1 MSLVGIVELNPYE
14 LKTAIAD
21 INNTNGFTLLDQTV
35 DFVEITSDLT
45 TDGLI
50 KQNKTMF
57 IVDCLN
63 SFKAVCKAKGV
74 ERIYAYATA
83 EFKEAKNQR
92 SFVEEIYNLSSIR
105 FEFLTADSELT
116 YTYSASL
123 TTLDIPKGLFIYI
136 NNTNTN
142 LIYYNRRTIL
152 KKVTLP
158 VGATTLANEFAE
170 GGYNP
175 QTLAKKF
182 SEKFK
187 EILDA
192 EDWLKDIDPEV
203 QFVGAGQSFINL
215 ARLSKRLNKYPFASE
230 HNFRIDKSNFAKTY
244 EFIQTLDI
252 DKTKKLKGISSDR
265 ADALLAGLAII
276 NVFMNLK
283 DDASIAV
290 SNKTPLNGI
299 ALSLEQ
305 QTSYEKPL
313 TDILGECLYKINT
326 RHNNYNKNADN
337 VVSLSLNIFKLL
349 KILHRMPKTYI
360 KVMRI
365 AAALLDSGKRINY
378 NNYLKYSFDVIRDSE
393 INGATHREQILA
405 AFVVANVN
413 PDNFSMTEWVKYS
426 SMFDEE
432 DLDNVRKLAVMV
444 KLASLLDRFERKK
457 VLDLTCDILGDSV
470 IFKTICEQGDNCDL
484 EIREALKSRPDFRRV
499 FNKHLD
505 VF

>member
-14 LKTAIAD
+14 LKTAIVELD
-21 INNTNGFTLLDQTV
+21 NTQGFTLLDQTV

-50 KQNKTMF
+50 KQNKTLF
-57 IVDCLN
+57 IVECLN
-63 SFKAVCKAKGV
+63 SFKAVCKTKGV

-92 SFVEEIYNLSSIR
+92 SFVEEIYNLTSIR
-105 FEFLTADSELT
+105 FEFLSQDSELT
-116 YTYSASL
+116 YTYSSSL
-123 TTLDIPKGLFIYI
+123 STLDVPKGLFIYI
-136 NNTNTN
+136 NNTTTH
-142 LIYYNRRTIL
+142 LVYYNRRTIL
-152 KKVTLP
+152 KKVLLP
-158 VGATTLANEFAE
+158 VGATTLANDFTEE
-170 GGYNP
+170 NLKP
-175 QTLAKKF
+175 QIFAKKVC
-182 SEKFK
+182 EKFK
-187 EILDA
+187 KILDN
-192 EDWLKDIDPEV
+192 ETWLNDIDPET
-203 QFVGAGQSFINL
+203 QFVGAGTSFTNL
-215 ARLSKRLNKYPFASE
+215 ARLSKRLNKYPFNRE
-230 HNFRIDKSNFAKTY
+230 HNIKINKENFDKTF

-265 ADALLAGLAII
+265 ADALLAGLCMIS
-276 NVFMNLK
+276 VFMNTKEDPSLTVSSK
-283 DDASIAV
+283 TSI
-290 SNKTPLNGI
+290 NGI

-313 TDILGECLYKINT
+313 TDILGECLYKINS
-326 RHNNYNKNADN
+326 RYNNYNKNSDN

-365 AAALLDSGKRINY
+365 AAAMYDSGKRINY
-378 NNYLKYSFDVIRDSE
+378 SNYLKYSYDVILDSD
-393 INGATHREQILA
+393 INGATHREQVLA
-405 AFVVANVN
+405 AFVVASIN
-413 PDNFSMTEWVKYS
+413 PENFSMTEWVKYNNL
-426 SMFDEE
+426 FVEE
-432 DLDNVRKLAVMV
+432 DLENVRKLAVMI

-484 EIREALKSRPDFRRV
+484 EIKEAIKARPDFRRV

>member
-1 MSLVGIVELNPYE
+1 MNLVGIVELNPYE
-14 LKTAIAD
+14 LKTAIAE
-21 INNTNGFTLLDQTV
+21 IENSHGFTLLDQSV
-35 DFVEITSDLT
+35 DFIDFTSDLT

-50 KQNKTMF
+50 KQNKTLLV
-57 IVDCLN
+57 VDYLN
-63 SFKAVCKAKGV
+63 SFKALCKAKGV
-74 ERIYAYATA
+74 ERIYAYATS

-105 FEFLTADSELT
+105 FEFLTLDSELT
-116 YTYSASL
+116 YTYSSSL

-136 NNTNTN
+136 NNTSTN
-142 LIYYNRRTIL
+142 IIYYNRRTIL
-152 KKVTLP
+152 KKVALP
-158 VGATTLANEFAE
+158 IGTTTLANMFTEE
-170 GGYNP
+170 NYNP
-175 QTLAKKF
+175 QELAKKF
-182 SEKFK
+182 GNKFNEYLK
-187 EILDA
+187 E
-192 EDWLKDIDPEV
+192 ETWLKEIDPET
-203 QFVGAGQSFINL
+203 QFVGAGQSFVNL
-215 ARLSKRLNKYPFASE
+215 ARLSKRLTKYPFNVE
-230 HNFRIDKSNFAKTY
+230 HNIRIDNETFNKTY

-252 DKTKKLKGISSDR
+252 DKTKKLKGISSGR

-276 NVFMNLK
+276 NEIMKIK
-283 DDASIAV
+283 DDTTLAIS
-290 SNKTPLNGI
+290 SKTSLNGI

-313 TDILGECLYKINT
+313 TDILGECLFKINS
-326 RHNNYNKNADN
+326 RQNNYNKNSDN

-365 AAALLDSGKRINY
+365 AAALYDSGKRINY
-378 NNYLKYSFDVIRDSE
+378 NNYLRYSYDIIRDSE
-393 INGATHREQILA
+393 INGATHREQLLA
-405 AFVVANVN
+405 AFVVANIN

-426 SMFDEE
+426 SLFLEE
-432 DLDNVRKLAVMV
+432 DLENVRKLAVMV

>member
-14 LKTAIAD
+14 LKTAIAEID
-21 INNTNGFTLLDQTV
+21 NTYGYTLLDQTV

-57 IVDCLN
+57 IIECLN

-136 NNTNTN
+136 NNTNIN
-142 LIYYNRRTIL
+142 LVYYNRRTIL
-152 KKVTLP
+152 KKAILSI
-158 VGATTLANEFAE
+158 GATTLANEFAE
-170 GGYNP
+170 ENYKP
-175 QTLAKKF
+175 QELAKKF
-182 SEKFK
+182 CEKFK
-187 EILDA
+187 EIL
-192 EDWLKDIDPEV
+192 EKETWLNEIDPET

-215 ARLSKRLNKYPFASE
+215 ARLTKRLTKYPFHKE
-230 HNFRIDKSNFAKTY
+230 HNFRIDKETFNKTY

-265 ADALLAGLAII
+265 ADALLAGLSII
-276 NVFMNLK
+276 NVIMNMRE
-283 DDASIAV
+283 DSTIAI
-290 SNKTPLNGI
+290 SNKSPLNGI
-299 ALSLEQ
+299 ALTLEQ
-305 QTSYEKPL
+305 QSSYEKPL
-313 TDILGECLYKINT
+313 TDILGECLYKNNGK
-326 RHNNYNKNADN
+326 HNNYNKNADN
-337 VVSLSLNIFKLL
+337 VVALSLNIFKLL

-365 AAALLDSGKRINY
+365 AAALYDSGKRINY
-378 NNYLKYSFDVIRDSE
+378 DNYLKYSFDIIRDSE

-405 AFVVANVN
+405 AFVVASIN
-413 PDNFSMTEWVKYS
+413 PDNFSMTEWVKYNS
-426 SMFDEE
+426 LFEEE
-432 DLDNVRKLAVMV
+432 DLENVRKLAVMV

-470 IFKTICEQGDNCDL
+470 IFKTVCEQGDNCDL
-484 EIREALKSRPDFRRV
+484 EIKEAIKARSDFRRV
-499 FNKHLD
+499 YNKHLD